1 MRLPINI
8 DDVLHGQTVEWE
20 RLEFKQ
26 GWNPEA
32 VLHTMCAFANDFH
45 NLGGGYIFIGVAE
58 SRGQPVLPPAGFP
71 ANKLDCIQ
79 KEILEIGHRMQP
91 HYHPVIAPYI
101 VQQKHVLVLWCPGG
115 QSRPYKAPVSLAKG
129 NREFAY
135 YVRKGSA
142 SVRARHQE
150 EVELVSL
157 AATVP
162 FDDRIHH
169 NSSLGDLNLPLMQ
182 SFLREVGSDLLADS
196 GKMEFAQ
203 LCRQMRIADG
213 PAEAMHPLN
222 VGLMFFN
229 PAPQKFFP
237 QTQIDVVQFPEGP
250 GGDSFT
256 EKTFAGS
263 LDVILKD
270 ALTFLKNTV
279 IEERVIKHGDRAE
292 ADRFFKVPYSALEEA
307 VVNAVY
313 HRSYEIRE
321 PIEVRVLPDEITVS
335 SYPGLDRSVNI
346 KELQSGRFATR
357 RYRNRRIGEFLKELS
372 LTEGRGTGIPK
383 MLKAM
388 RLNGSPP
395 PVFETDRNRT
405 YFLVRLPLHP
415 AFIKEAQERKSRAS
429 GQVTGQ
435 VAGQVTGQVAIQVL
449 RFCEHPRK
457 ASEIQA
463 IVGVKHRQTFRENY
477 LNALIAKGW
486 LERSIADKPRSR
498 LQRYRTTEE
507 GKKWAQECADPRPV
521 A

>member
-1 MRLPINI
+1 
-8 DDVLHGQTVEWE
+8 
-20 RLEFKQ
+20 
-26 GWNPEA
+26 
-32 VLHTMCAFANDFH
+32 
-45 NLGGGYIFIGVAE
+45 
-58 SRGQPVLPPAGFP
+58 
-71 ANKLDCIQ
+71 
-79 KEILEIGHRMQP
+79 MQP
-91 HYHPVIAPYI
+91 YYHPVIAPYV

-142 SVRARHQE
+142 SVRAKHQE

-169 NSSLGDLNLPLMQ
+169 NTSLSDLNLPLIQ
-182 SFLREVGSDLLADS
+182 SFLREVGSDLLAES
-196 GKMEFAQ
+196 GKMDFAQ

-256 EKTFAGS
+256 ERTFAGS

-279 IEERVIKHGDRAE
+279 IEDRVIKHGDRAE
-292 ADRFFKVPYSALEEA
+292 ADRFFTVPYSALEEA

-335 SYPGLDRSVNI
+335 SYPGLDRSVSI
-346 KELQSGRFATR
+346 KELQSGRFAAR

-383 MLKAM
+383 MLQAM
-388 RLNGSPP
+388 RANGSPP

-415 AFIKEAQERKSRAS
+415 AFIKEAQEHKS
-429 GQVTGQ
+429 
-435 VAGQVTGQVAIQVL
+435 
-449 RFCEHPRK
+449 
-457 ASEIQA
+457 
-463 IVGVKHRQTFRENY
+463 
-477 LNALIAKGW
+477 
-486 LERSIADKPRSR
+486 
-498 LQRYRTTEE
+498 
-507 GKKWAQECADPRPV
+507 
-521 A
+521 